1 MNLKKYIFTLGEIGF
16 NFKLREKLKGLFY
29 RTDQVDWYRTR
40 ETLGYLKELTTVINF
55 IQYSR
60 IESK

>member
-1 MNLKKYIFTLGEIGF
+1 MGEIGF

-29 RTDQVDWYRTR
+29 RTDQVDWYRTG
-40 ETLGYLKELTTVINF
+40 ETLGYLKELTTVINS